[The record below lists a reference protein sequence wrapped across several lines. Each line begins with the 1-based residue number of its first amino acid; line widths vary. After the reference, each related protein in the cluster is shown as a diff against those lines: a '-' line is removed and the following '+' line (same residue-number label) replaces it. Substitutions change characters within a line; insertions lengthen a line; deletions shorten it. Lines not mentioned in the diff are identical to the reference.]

1 MTRVGTPLVGTDV
14 ARVRVPAVA
23 WWPVGAAMA
32 GLAIVLTAT
41 SSGYGY
47 HRDELYFRML
57 PPQWGYVDQPPLTP
71 WLVQALSAGADQVW
85 SIRILAT
92 LAALATVLLV
102 ALVARE
108 LGGGGFAQGLAAW
121 GYGFGALPLVFGHVA
136 VTTGLDLAAWV
147 AAALFL
153 VRAVLREGPR
163 WWLAFGAVVGAATW
177 NKLLIALLVVALAV
191 GLVAMGPR
199 RLPWRH
205 VVGGVAIAAVL
216 ALPAFVFQATHDWP
230 QLSMG
235 RALNENN
242 GAENRILLWPLLLI
256 LIGPLLVPVWV
267 AGLVSL
273 WRRREVRFLVVAFAA
288 VLVLS
293 AISGG
298 QVYYP
303 LGLLAVVY
311 AAGCVPAAR
320 WGHPRLVVAAVTVNA
335 LIAAVISLPL
345 VPVSMLGSTPIPG
358 INQATGDSVGWP
370 AYVQQIAS
378 VYASLSPAERAS
390 AIVVTSNYGEAGAV
404 ARYGPGV
411 GLPAPLSG
419 QNELWFLARPP
430 TTPVV
435 VVAVGRGASAIAGRN
450 GTCVTAA
457 RLDNEVDVD
466 NEEQGEP
473 ISVCRDARLPWSQVW
488 HQFQHYD

>member
-1 MTRVGTPLVGTDV
+1 M

-32 GLAIVLTAT
+32 GLAMVLTAT

-71 WLVQALSAGADQVW
+71 WLVQALSALADQVW

-92 LAALATVLLV
+92 LAALATVMLV

-147 AAALFL
+147 GAALFL
-153 VRAVLREGPR
+153 LRAVLREEPR

-191 GLVAMGPR
+191 GLVAVGPR

-205 VVGGVAIAAVL
+205 VLGGLAIAAVL

-273 WRRREVRFLVVAFAA
+273 WREVRFLVVAFAA
-288 VLVLS
+288 VLMLS

-320 WGHPRLVVAAVTVNA
+320 WGHPRLVIAAVTVNA

-390 AIVVTSNYGEAGAV
+390 AIVVTSNYGEAGAI

-419 QNELWFLARPP
+419 QNELWFLAQPP

-450 GTCVTAA
+450 ATCVTAA

-473 ISVCRDARLPWSQVW
+473 ISVCRNARLPWSQVW